1 MGKLFSLHR
10 NRRKREKKG
19 SFIYVVRFTGCR
31 LGSGSQTKG
40 MKNCIERTLFECEKE
55 QQHHHHQSNTKE
67 KKKFRCMHKG
77 FEHKER
83 YYYEQH
89 H

>member
-1 MGKLFSLHR
+1 
-10 NRRKREKKG
+10 
-19 SFIYVVRFTGCR
+19 
-31 LGSGSQTKG
+31 

-83 YYYEQH
+83 YTTTSNTIKLTSDKKGKKTNGFQIDTPYKK
-89 H
+89 